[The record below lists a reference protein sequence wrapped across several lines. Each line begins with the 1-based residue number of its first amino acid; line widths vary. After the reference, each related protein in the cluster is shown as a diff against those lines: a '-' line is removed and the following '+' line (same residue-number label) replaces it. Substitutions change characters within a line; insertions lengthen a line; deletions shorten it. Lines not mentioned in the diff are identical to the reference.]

1 MVKKIYQIL
10 FFGVLFSIFSI
21 SCAKQ
26 DPLPTQGNV
35 SGKITDTDDGNPL
48 SGVTVSLSGNLGSY
62 TTSSDGNFAFND
74 IVAGSYTITGVKTG
88 YVSGSKTVTVVPERT
103 VNGDFTMKKDL
114 PASSVSEVV
123 FNPQDITEEKS
134 FTLTNTREGP
144 MSFTIQ
150 TSKSWIKVNP
160 SSGTIPSQ
168 NQFIIKISIDFEA
181 IPYNTYNEFL
191 IVNAGAA
198 SLQIPVNVTYS
209 APQYTVNITAG
220 EGGEVDNL
228 GGVLEQGTALTV
240 NATPFNGYEFFR
252 WSNGSTA
259 NPYTF
264 TVTQSSN
271 LSAQFRKKNFEVTT
285 NIEGEGTIEQ
295 TVLTQSA
302 TSSYEFETKV
312 KLEAIPENGWEF
324 KEWKGDYA
332 GTNNPIE
339 VDVVEDKEYTAVFVR
354 KQLDLIIEIEGEGTV
369 QQEVVSSPSKYEFET
384 VVKLI
389 AVPESGWTFKE
400 WKGAISSNLNPIS
413 LTVNEDKNIIVA
425 FEQLDS
431 DGDGVPDNSDNCPNS
446 QPGVSVDSNGC
457 EVEPETFLVE
467 SIELSQTSAE
477 IDVGEDYTIS
487 YTVLPSNAANKNI
500 ELEIENTQIV
510 EYVSG
515 SKIRGKAP
523 GTSKVFLKSTDGSDV
538 TNFVTVSVNASDEDV
553 RSMFNHT
560 GTASKLGSFFR
571 PPFQSTLYNFS
582 SLDVIVMSFSVWVP
596 ESSLSFADYEKALE
610 FDGTKILAGGILR
623 AGENITFNTGYV
635 LSFPPFARSSKYVWT
650 IRYNDQTITLA
661 GEF

>member
-1 MVKKIYQIL
+1 
-10 FFGVLFSIFSI
+10 
-21 SCAKQ
+21 
-26 DPLPTQGNV
+26 
-35 SGKITDTDDGNPL
+35 
-48 SGVTVSLSGNLGSY
+48 
-62 TTSSDGNFAFND
+62 
-74 IVAGSYTITGVKTG
+74 
-88 YVSGSKTVTVVPERT
+88 
-103 VNGDFTMKKDL
+103 
-114 PASSVSEVV
+114 
-123 FNPQDITEEKS
+123 
-134 FTLTNTREGP
+134 

-228 GGVLEQGTALTV
+228 GGVLEQGTELTV

-271 LSAQFRKKNFEVTT
+271 LTAQFRKKNFDVTT

-295 TVLTQSA
+295 TILTQSA
-302 TSSYEFETKV
+302 NSSYEFETKV

-339 VDVVEDKEYTAVFVR
+339 VDVVEDKEYTAVFER
-354 KQLDLIIEIEGEGTV
+354 KEFDLIIEIEGEGTV
-369 QQEVVSSPSKYEFET
+369 QQEVVTSPSKYDYQT
-384 VVKLI
+384 VIKLT

-431 DGDGVPDNSDNCPNS
+431 DGDGVPDNSDTCPNS

-477 IDVGEDYTIS
+477 IDVGEDYTIT

-500 ELEIENTQIV
+500 ELEIENSEIV

-538 TNFVTVSVNASDEDV
+538 SNFITLNVNSTAADTSNLFD
-553 RSMFNHT
+553 HT
-560 GTASKLGSFFR
+560 GSTRSTSSFKYC
-571 PPFQSTLYNFS
+571 PLESTLFNFS
-582 SLDVIVMSFSVWVP
+582 NADITII
-596 ESSLSFADYEKALE
+596 SFAVYDKRFITQMDFTKNFEVPGTDIISGAILPKGESLNYRHTICSSMRIPYYEWK
-610 FDGTKILAGGILR
+610 
-623 AGENITFNTGYV
+623 
-635 LSFPPFARSSKYVWT
+635 
-650 IRYNDQTITLA
+650 IRYNNQTIILR